1 MNTYPKIAIA
11 WSGLSF
17 YAARL
22 IRAGIEKLG
31 EPVFVIGSKPRV
43 PIEGMEEALGQPICW
58 IDINQP
64 SSWSLLKTPIPEIF
78 IQTGWRNRAFNTL
91 GREVRQQS
99 GQVVGMID
107 NCWKN
112 SPRQW
117 VGAAVFRVVYRNWFD
132 AVWIPGI
139 SGEKLCRFLG
149 MPQNKIY
156 QGLYGADT
164 NIFFEGLPIS
174 QREKKFL
181 FVGQLINRKGIDILI
196 KAFQKFYL
204 QFPDWQLHVIG
215 NGILSDLVVGD
226 GIVKESF
233 QQPFAVSEIMR
244 QSRYLI
250 LPSHEEHWG
259 LVVHEATLSGCGI
272 IATQAVGSVPDLVS
286 NKNGIVIQK
295 KSVADLYQA
304 MVKIAK
310 LTNAELDSVGNESH
324 NLASNFG
331 TERFSTAFV
340 HIIHDLRK
348 KNKY

>member
-1 MNTYPKIAIA
+1 MTAHPKIAIA

-17 YAARL
+17 YASRL
-22 IRAGIEKLG
+22 IRAGIIKLR
-31 EPVFVIGSKPRV
+31 EPVFVIGSKPEI
-43 PIEGMEEALGQPICW
+43 PIEGMEQALGQPIHW
-58 IDINQP
+58 IDANQP
-64 SSWSLLKTPIPEIF
+64 CSWSLLKVRTPEIF
-78 IQTGWRNRAFNTL
+78 IQTGWRSRAFNDL
-91 GREVRQQS
+91 GREVRQHS

-117 VGAAVFRVVYRNWFD
+117 LGAAVFRVLYRNWFD
-132 AVWIPGI
+132 VVWVPGI

-156 QGLYGADT
+156 QGLYGADP

-181 FVGQLINRKGIDILI
+181 FVGQFIKRKGIDLLV
-196 KAFQKFYL
+196 KAFHKFYL

-215 NGILSDLVVGD
+215 NGILSNSIVGD

-233 QQPFAVSEIMR
+233 KQPFEVSEVMR

-250 LPSHEEHWG
+250 LASHEEHWG

-272 IATQAVGSVPDLVS
+272 IATKAVGSVSDLVS
-286 NKNGIVIQK
+286 DKNGIVIQTN
-295 KSVADLYQA
+295 SVANLCKA

-310 LTNAELDSVGNESH
+310 FTNTELDHVYDESR

-331 TERFSTAFV
+331 TEKSSKAFV
-340 HIIHDLRK
+340 QLIHDLRK
-348 KNKY
+348 SRE